1 MRASTVSHF
10 GQPFLFKL
18 TQVNAALAPLAHH
31 CPMVTT
37 LIWQNV
43 RNRATDLSG
52 MEREKPDGSGV
63 LRSGHVIVAA
73 CLASALTA
81 LVALAGLIA
90 LV

>member
-1 MRASTVSHF
+1 
-10 GQPFLFKL
+10 
-18 TQVNAALAPLAHH
+18 
-31 CPMVTT
+31 MVTP

-43 RNRATDLSG
+43 RNRAKELSG
-52 MEREKPDGSGV
+52 VEREKPDGSEI
-63 LRSGHVIVAA
+63 LRSGHVILAA